1 MIGVQKFPVVYDYR
15 TNAWMPRVIFSHWNT
30 DKRKKSGKML
40 LVIGNVPHH
49 PKCELLDRENGLF
62 KGMILPTNTSWL
74 VQPVKLFFRAH
85 KWGIRR
91 KSAQK

>member
-1 MIGVQKFPVVYDYR
+1 MTMIGVQKFPVVYDYR

-49 PKCELLDRENGLF
+49 PKCEC
-62 KGMILPTNTSWL
+62 
-74 VQPVKLFFRAH
+74 
-85 KWGIRR
+85 
-91 KSAQK
+91 

>member
-15 TNAWMPRVIFSHWNT
+15 KNAWMPRVIFSHWNT

-62 KGMILPTNTSWL
+62 KSSQMGYKKE
-74 VQPVKLFFRAH
+74 V
-85 KWGIRR
+85 
-91 KSAQK
+91 